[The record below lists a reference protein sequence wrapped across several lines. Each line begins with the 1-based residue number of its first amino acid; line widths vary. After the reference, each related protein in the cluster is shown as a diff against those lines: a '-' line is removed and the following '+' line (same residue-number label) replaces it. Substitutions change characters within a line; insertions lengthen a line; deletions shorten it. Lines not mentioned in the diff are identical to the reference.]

1 MLPTP
6 LFPPASRPAASHLP
20 LPHTQQVR
28 IHAAHRSD
36 FYLRVKSH
44 PIIEH
49 SSGLCFA
56 PYAPSY
62 EGAGADLAAQGLEPD
77 SGMWQ
82 QVNDFGW
89 LRATPSP
96 HWQVLP
102 EGQRAGPPG
111 SIGVPGRSDSSSSD
125 SSGGRGDVE
134 QAVGSQGVSSVPA
147 AGKDSAA

>member
-1 MLPTP
+1 M
-6 LFPPASRPAASHLP
+6 
-20 LPHTQQVR
+20 R

-49 SSGLCFA
+49 SSNLRFA

-96 HWQVLP
+96 HWQMLP
-102 EGQRAGPPG
+102 EGQRAGPPR
-111 SIGVPGRSDSSSSD
+111 SIGVPGRSDSGSSSD
-125 SSGGRGDVE
+125 SSGSSGSAE
-134 QAVGSQGVSSVPA
+134 QAGGSQAGSSVPA
-147 AGKDSAA
+147 AGNDGAA